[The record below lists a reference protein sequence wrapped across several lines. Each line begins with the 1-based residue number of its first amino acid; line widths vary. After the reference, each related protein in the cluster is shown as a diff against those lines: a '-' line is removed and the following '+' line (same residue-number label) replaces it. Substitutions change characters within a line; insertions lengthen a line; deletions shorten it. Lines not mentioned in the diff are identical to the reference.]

1 MAKTRTRTRKTGSK
15 SRKTGSRTMKAG
27 SKSRK
32 TASRARKVGGT
43 TEYAEKVLATERAKH
58 YPDIIGYPE
67 GRNECIQGYSGN
79 WYHSKFLQGTQNK
92 FYWDGPVPTQNP
104 GCSVRFLPNK

>member
-1 MAKTRTRTRKTGSK
+1 MAKTKTRTRKTGSKSMKAGSKSRKTGSK
-15 SRKTGSRTMKAG
+15 SRKTGSR
-27 SKSRK
+27 
-32 TASRARKVGGT
+32 ARKIGGT
-43 TEYAEKVLATERAKH
+43 DYADKVLANARAKH

-104 GCSVRFLPNK
+104 GCSVRVLPTK